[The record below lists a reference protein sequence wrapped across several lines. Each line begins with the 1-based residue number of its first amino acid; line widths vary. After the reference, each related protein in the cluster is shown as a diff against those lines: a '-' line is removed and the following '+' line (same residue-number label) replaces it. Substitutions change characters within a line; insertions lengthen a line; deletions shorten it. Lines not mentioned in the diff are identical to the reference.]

1 MKSPFAYPH
10 RSDFKRWL
18 ICFVMAMV
26 CLGSTVVSWAGL
38 YAVQDNPT
46 TKRAKVVKTDR
57 QWRQQLTDL
66 EYKVTRKKGTE
77 RAYSGKY
84 WNNKEEGVYTCK
96 CCDQPLF
103 NSKTKFK
110 SGTGW
115 PSFYRPL
122 NSTAIKNVV
131 DRSGWTVRTET
142 VCSRCDAHLGHVFD
156 DGPRPTGLRYCMNSV
171 ALNFI
176 KAAAA
181 KPEAGIESL
190 KKTGPK
196 K

>member
-1 MKSPFAYPH
+1 MKSLFAYPH
-10 RSDFKRWL
+10 SLEFKRWL
-18 ICFVMAMV
+18 ICVMVAMV
-26 CLGSTVVSWAGL
+26 CLGSTVVSRVGMSA
-38 YAVQDNPT
+38 AQDNPT
-46 TKRAKVVKTDR
+46 KQREKVVKTDR

-77 RAYSGKY
+77 RAYSGEY
-84 WNNKEEGVYTCK
+84 WDNREKGVYTCK
-96 CCDQPLF
+96 CCGQPLF
-103 NSKTKFK
+103 ESKTKFK

-122 NSTAIKNVV
+122 SATAIKNVV

-156 DGPRPTGLRYCMNSV
+156 DGPKPTGLRYCMNSV
-171 ALNFI
+171 ALNFK

-181 KPEAGIESL
+181 MPQARVESA
-190 KKTGPK
+190 KKK
-196 K
+196 Q